1 MTALKCYTC
10 SGTEDD
16 CKKSTLESNKGKYLG
31 DCGEGNDKQCMRVFR
46 KKDSATLVENSCTD
60 QVGCNTAIIR
70 CGEYDDDRG
79 VTCKVGCCKE
89 DECNVGSLV
98 SFNVF
103 LYMLTVC
110 SALGLALLM

>member
-1 MTALKCYTC
+1 MTALKCYRC

-16 CKKSTLESNKGKYLG
+16 CKKSTLESNKGKYLI
-31 DCGEGNDKQCMRVFR
+31 DCVGGYDKCLRRFR
-46 KKDSATLVENSCTD
+46 KKDSATLVDNSCSN
-60 QVGCNTAIIR
+60 QLSCNQAIID
-70 CGEYDDDRG
+70 CGQYND
-79 VTCKVGCCKE
+79 VTCKVSCCDE

-103 LYMLTVC
+103 LLTVC